1 MLRVAGDEGLRSAPP
16 TLIDDALLALCASE
30 WRRTSRVLGEL
41 LVTVPETQGFT
52 VNDVFLEWRIDTLLA
67 DGTLESRE
75 DPDGRA
81 NRFRRKAWIRIPPQA

>member
-16 TLIDDALLALCASE
+16 TLIDGALLALCTSE